1 MDWQLVLGLA
11 MIILGFLGALLPALP
26 GVPLMFSGMLLIAWL
41 DGFTRVSGITLAV
54 LGVLAL
60 MAWAIDFFASYA
72 TAKRAGASKYALWG
86 ILIGAV
92 IGVFAGVAG
101 LLIGPVLGAIVGE
114 LLAHR
119 DPQRATT
126 VGLAAGLGFAIALM
140 GKVLLS
146 AIMLGLFAYSYYF

>member
-1 MDWQLVLGLA
+1 MDWPLALGLIMIVLGF
-11 MIILGFLGALLPALP
+11 IGTLLPAMP
-26 GVPLMFSGMLLIAWL
+26 GVPLMFSGMLLIAWM
-41 DGFTRVSGITLAV
+41 DGFSRISGITLAV

-92 IGVFAGVAG
+92 IGMFAGVAG
-101 LLIGPVLGAIVGE
+101 LLIGPVLGAIMGE
-114 LLAHR
+114 LLSHR

-126 VGLAAGLGFAIALM
+126 VGLAAGLGFAIALI
-140 GKVLLS
+140 GKMLLC
-146 AIMLGLFAYSYYF
+146 ALMLGIFAYAYYF